1 MSTQT
6 ASAAQTFSAVGLKKF
21 VDGFQSGIRLRLFL
35 RDAAAFCA
43 AALFLGG
50 ALVLLKRIVFRQWH
64 PYVPIVGT
72 AALVVLALV
81 LAYVRASRRTPSKR
95 QLTIWLD
102 ATTDCGGFLSASLET
117 DCSAWADRIEMPPA
131 PELNMAFPAPHVAA
145 FLTAAVFF
153 AASLFI
159 DLGQAFQTGPSALD
173 VHEEQTELESK
184 LEILEQEPLVP
195 QDEIE
200 AARETL
206 EELVE
211 NSSSANPAR
220 TFEGIEALRNLADSL
235 AAEAGRSLE
244 HSIDNFDKLSQTA
257 SALSQMSPDVPGRS
271 KALEQFKQLA
281 EQLAG
286 DDAALAE
293 FLKQSGDNLAGSMTP
308 EQLRSL
314 AEQLANGGQD
324 LKDRLEQLA
333 QARRD
338 QMQKQSGQGGQGGQ
352 NGQGD
357 SENGGGQGQGG
368 GQTGFGN
375 DSDMDEEA
383 LQQWL
388 EENAPGAS
396 ELSGAAGQDG
406 NGSPGAGGITRGR
419 ADALLIYSG
428 QTEDVGD
435 ERQNMVLENH
445 EPGQSVTISQFAT
458 EPGDET
464 AERAKAGSL
473 SGTGQAAEH
482 AETRILPSHREAVR
496 RYFNRS
502 EQQSDQ

>member
-1 MSTQT
+1 MSTQSE
-6 ASAAQTFSAVGLKKF
+6 SATQTFSAVGLKKF

-35 RDAAAFCA
+35 RDATAFCA

-50 ALVLLKRIVFRQWH
+50 ALVLLKRIVFQQWH
-64 PYVPIVGT
+64 PYVPIIGT

-81 LAYVRASRRTPSKR
+81 LAFIRASRRTPSKR

-145 FLTAAVFF
+145 LLTAALFF

-159 DLGQAFQTGPSALD
+159 DLGQAFQAGPATLD
-173 VHEEQTELESK
+173 VHEEQQELESK

-308 EQLRSL
+308 EQLQSL
-314 AEQLANGGQD
+314 AEQLANGSQD

-338 QMQKQSGQGGQGGQ
+338 QMQQQSGQG
-352 NGQGD
+352 NGQSNG
-357 SENGGGQGQGG
+357 ENGQGQGG

-375 DSDMDEEA
+375 DSDLDEEA

-396 ELSGAAGQDG
+396 ELSNAAGQDA
-406 NGSPGAGGITRGR
+406 NGTPGSGGITRGR
-419 ADALLIYSG
+419 ADALLMYSG

-458 EPGDET
+458 DPGDET

-482 AETRILPSHREAVR
+482 AETRILPSHRGAVR

>member
-6 ASAAQTFSAVGLKKF
+6 ESAVQTFSAVGLKKF

-35 RDAAAFCA
+35 RDATAFCA

-50 ALVLLKRIVFRQWH
+50 GLVLLKRIVFQQWH

-72 AALVVLALV
+72 AALVMLALV
-81 LAYVRASRRTPSKR
+81 LAFLRASRRTPSKR
-95 QLTIWLD
+95 QLTVWLD

-117 DCSAWADRIEMPPA
+117 DCSAWADKIEMPPA

-145 FLTAAVFF
+145 LLTAAVFF

-159 DLGQAFQTGPSALD
+159 DLGQAFQAGPATLD
-173 VHEEQTELESK
+173 VHEEQKELESK

-308 EQLRSL
+308 EQLQSL
-314 AEQLANGGQD
+314 AQQLANGGQD

-338 QMQKQSGQGGQGGQ
+338 QMQQQSGQG
-352 NGQGD
+352 NGQGNG
-357 SENGGGQGQGG
+357 ENGSGQGQGG

-375 DSDMDEEA
+375 DSDLDEEA

-396 ELSGAAGQDG
+396 ELSGAAGQDA
-406 NGSPGAGGITRGR
+406 NGTPGSGGITRGR
-419 ADALLIYSG
+419 ADALLMYSG

-458 EPGDET
+458 DPGDET

-482 AETRILPSHREAVR
+482 AETRILPSHRGAVR